1 MALDESQESSSAP
14 LFGPGPL
21 GKLLVVLAVFISLF
35 HIVANTLGTPIE
47 DALLALA
54 EAVPGGAP
62 VLVPVGRWFGDV
74 ATLSTLTLC
83 AVHFAGFAVLCAL
96 NIPLIPTKTEQ
107 GRRIVLAVDA
117 LIGLAVAGSAL
128 GLAASE
134 NAIYARGVT
143 LNTLEWVMIII
154 VVAGAIE
161 FTRRTTGW
169 IIPVL
174 IIVAITY
181 PTVWGN
187 DIGGVFRFAGLSVE
201 TVAFRSIFS
210 DEGMFGLIGQI
221 SATFV
226 FMFILFGAFLIR
238 SGAGAFIVDLA
249 RAAAGRLTGGPG
261 FVAVISSALTGTISG
276 SAIANTVSTGVIT
289 IPLMRR
295 SGFPPRFAAGVEAA
309 ASTGGQVMPPIM
321 GAGAFVMATY
331 TQIPYLQIVE
341 VALLPAIVYFASIAL
356 FVRIEA
362 KRSGVVAVTD
372 GERVI
377 DVLRRG
383 GPSFLIPIGTLM
395 ALLISGFTPTYAA
408 GFAILS
414 VVAASWLTPNKM
426 GLRAVIEALA
436 LGARNM
442 ITTAVLLIA
451 VGLIVNVIA
460 MTGIGNTFS
469 LMIADWAGGDL
480 LIALTLI
487 ALASLVLGMGLPVT
501 AAYIVLA
508 TLSAPALQQL
518 ILANALP
525 DATIAANSIAQM
537 VSGTLDET
545 IKPFF
550 YLADPTTIATLAAPM
565 SEADATALYAT
576 LSPEVLDQIHRA
588 ARGALDPAIIVGA
601 LLSAHMIIYWL
612 SQDSNVTP
620 PVCLTAFA
628 AAAIA
633 KTPPMSTG
641 VVAWKVAKGLYIM
654 PVLFAY
660 TPFLSGST
668 SEVAVIF
675 VLALIAVAALGT
687 AIDGYF
693 EAPIPW
699 YARAGLVVAGL
710 ALLYPFGL
718 AVHIGAAAAVIVLLG
733 LNVMAERR
741 LRPA

>member
-1 MALDESQESSSAP
+1 MTDAPETKAADGALDKG
-14 LFGPGPL
+14 LFA
-21 GKLLVVLAVFISLF
+21 LAIVIALF
-35 HIVANTLGTPIE
+35 HIIANTLGTPIQNTLY
-47 DALLALA
+47 ALSD
-54 EAVPGGAP
+54 AVPAVAGLARPLGA
-62 VLVPVGRWFGDV
+62 WFGDLS
-74 ATLSTLTLC
+74 TLSTLTLC
-83 AVHFAGFAVLCAL
+83 AVHFAGFSVLCAL
-96 NIPLIPTKTEQ
+96 RYPIATPKSPGAK
-107 GRRIVLAVDA
+107 RAVFA
-117 LIGLAVAGSAL
+117 LDFVIGLAVAASAL

-143 LNTLEWVMIII
+143 LSTLEWAMTII

-169 IIPVL
+169 IIPIL
-174 IIVAITY
+174 ILITMTY
-181 PTVWGN
+181 PTLWGSQ
-187 DIGGVFRFAGLSVE
+187 ISGVFRFAGLSAE

-238 SGAGAFIVDLA
+238 SGAGEFIVDLA
-249 RAAAGRLTGGPG
+249 RAAAGRFTGGPG
-261 FVAVISSALTGTISG
+261 FVAVIASGLTGTISG

-289 IPLMRR
+289 IPLMKR
-295 SGFPPRFAAGVEAA
+295 SGFPARFAAGVEAA

-331 TQIPYLQIVE
+331 TQIPYLQIVS
-341 VALLPAIVYFASIAL
+341 VALAPALVYFASIAF

-362 KRSGVVAVTD
+362 KRSGVVAQHD
-372 GERVI
+372 GERMI
-377 DVLRRG
+377 DVLKRG
-383 GPSFLIPIGTLM
+383 GPSFLIPIGTLVG
-395 ALLISGFTPTYAA
+395 LLIYGFTPTYAA

-414 VVAASWLTPNKM
+414 VIAASWLTPNRM
-426 GLRAVIEALA
+426 GVRAILEAMA
-436 LGARNM
+436 LGTRNM

-469 LMIADWAGGDL
+469 LMISDWAGGNL
-480 LIALTLI
+480 LIAITLI

-518 ILANALP
+518 ILANVMPAAGI
-525 DATIAANSIAQM
+525 DAATIAAM
-537 VSGTLDET
+537 VSGTLDEAL
-545 IKPFF
+545 KPFF
-550 YLADPTTIATLAAPM
+550 FLADPAALTALAAPM
-565 SEADATALYAT
+565 SEADAAALYAK
-576 LSPEVLDQIHRA
+576 LPDLVRDQIYTA
-588 ARGALDPAIIVGA
+588 ARGDIDPVVVAGA

-641 VVAWKVAKGLYIM
+641 VVAWKVAKGLYLMPIM
-654 PVLFAY
+654 FAY
-660 TPFLSGST
+660 TPFLTGT
-668 SEVAVIF
+668 TLEVSILF
-675 VLALIAVAALGT
+675 VVALFAMAAFGA
-687 AIDGYF
+687 AIEGYF

-699 YARAGLVVAGL
+699 YARLGLVAGGVAIIWPGSM
-710 ALLYPFGL
+710 LLN
-718 AVHIGAAAAVIVLLG
+718 GAAAAGIGALLA
-733 LNVMAERR
+733 LNALAARK
-741 LRPA
+741 AAAA